1 MGIAMIT
8 IAISS
13 CTEDTTTVGN
23 TLVSSSD
30 QFTIVSDTFDISTR
44 SFIADSVLA
53 RSSYSYLGK
62 IKDPETGSYITADYM
77 SQFGTLESEASSVF
91 PPLSILR
98 DEIDDHT
105 DLALADSCFI
115 HIIVNDFMGDSLA
128 AMKMTV
134 CELDKPVKENRQYY
148 TNYDLEKNG
157 FLRADGI
164 RKNTLY
170 SLSDLT
176 QSDSIRKLNQS
187 GSNFFRISIS
197 LNEPYTDKNGV
208 TYNNY
213 GSYLM
218 RTYYDHPEYFK
229 NSQTFIQ
236 KVCPGFYFKTTDGL
250 GLMTEIYQTQLIVH
264 THYMMNGKIVS
275 GSKTFNGNEEVLQTT
290 HFISDKD
297 VIKRLAADTHY
308 TYLKAPDGIFTEVTL
323 PVDDIKRGHENDT
336 ITSAKIVFRR
346 MNDISELSDDLLME
360 PQNLLILEKDSLY
373 SFFENGD
380 LPNNMASYLAVYN
393 SSKNTYTFNN
403 ISGLINR
410 MYAKRNQSKNWNQA
424 VIVPVQVVTA
434 STSSSTT
441 SVASVS
447 NELKV
452 VSVRLV
458 GGSDNPYDP
467 VRISI
472 VYNQNE

>member
-1 MGIAMIT
+1 MM
-8 IAISS
+8 
-13 CTEDTTTVGN
+13 
-23 TLVSSSD
+23 
-30 QFTIVSDTFDISTR
+30 
-44 SFIADSVLA
+44 
-53 RSSYSYLGK
+53 
-62 IKDPETGSYITADYM
+62 
-77 SQFGTLESEASSVF
+77 
-91 PPLSILR
+91 
-98 DEIDDHT
+98 
-105 DLALADSCFI
+105 
-115 HIIVNDFMGDSLA
+115 
-128 AMKMTV
+128 V

-148 TNYDLEKNG
+148 TNFDLEKNG

-164 RKNTLY
+164 RKNALY

-176 QSDSIRKLNQS
+176 QSDSLRNLNQS
-187 GSNFFRISIS
+187 GSNYFRIRIP

-208 TYNNY
+208 VYNNY

>member
-13 CTEDTTTVGN
+13 CTEDTTMVGN
-23 TLVSSSD
+23 TLVNSSD
-30 QFTIVSDTFDISTR
+30 QFTIVSDTFDVSTR

-62 IKDPETGSYITADYM
+62 IKDPETGSYISADFM
-77 SQFGTLESEASSVF
+77 TQFGVLESETSGLFV
-91 PPLSILR
+91 PLNILR
-98 DEIDDHT
+98 DENDDHT
-105 DLALADSCFI
+105 DYALADSCFI
-115 HIIVNDFMGDSLA
+115 NIIINNFMGDSLA
-128 AMKMTV
+128 AMKMMV

-148 TNYDLEKNG
+148 TNFDLEKNG

-164 RKNTLY
+164 RKNALY

-176 QSDSIRKLNQS
+176 QSDSLRNLNQS
-187 GSNFFRISIS
+187 GSNYFRIRIP

-208 TYNNY
+208 VYNNY

-250 GLMTEIYQTQLIVH
+250 GLMTEVFQTQLSVH
-264 THYMMNGKIVS
+264 MHYTLNGNLIKRSRV
-275 GSKTFNGNEEVLQTT
+275 FNGNEEVLQTT
-290 HFISDKD
+290 HFTSDKNI
-297 VIKRLAADTHY
+297 IKLLAADTRC

-323 PVDDIKRGHENDT
+323 PVNDIKRGHENDT

-346 MNDISELSDDLLME
+346 MNDISDLSDNLLME
-360 PQNLLILEKDSLY
+360 PQYLMILEKDSLY
-373 SFFENGD
+373 SFFENRN
-380 LPNNMASYLAVYN
+380 LPNNVASYLASYN
-393 SSKNTYTFNN
+393 SNKNTYTFNN
-403 ISGLINR
+403 ISGLLNS
-410 MYAKRNQSKNWNQA
+410 MYAKRGISENWNKA
-424 VIVPVQVVTA
+424 VIVPVQVTTS
-434 STSSSTT
+434 STSSSTS
-441 SVASVS
+441 SVAGVS

-472 VYNQNE
+472 VYNRNE

>member
-13 CTEDTTTVGN
+13 CTEDTTMVGN
-23 TLVSSSD
+23 TLVNSSD
-30 QFTIVSDTFDISTR
+30 QFTIVSDTFDVSTR
-44 SFIADSVLA
+44 SIIADSVLA

-62 IKDPETGSYITADYM
+62 IKDPETGSYITADFM
-77 SQFGTLESEASSVF
+77 TQFSILETEGSSLF

-98 DEIDDHT
+98 DEEDDHT
-105 DLALADSCFI
+105 DLTFADSCFI

-128 AMKMTV
+128 AMKMSV

-148 TNYDLEKNG
+148 TNFDLEKNG
-157 FLRADGI
+157 FLRTDGI
-164 RKNTLY
+164 RKNSLY

-176 QSDSIRKLNQS
+176 QSDSIRKLNQN
-187 GSNFFRISIS
+187 GSNYFRIRIP
-197 LNEPYTDKNGV
+197 LNDPYTDKNGV

-218 RTYYDHPEYFK
+218 RVYYDHPEYFK

-236 KVCPGFYFKTTDGL
+236 KVCPGFYFKTIDGL
-250 GLMTEIYQTQLIVH
+250 GLMSEINQTQLVIH
-264 THYMMNGKIVS
+264 IHYMMNGKVIS
-275 GSKTFNGNEEVLQTT
+275 RSKAFNGNEEVLQTT
-290 HFISDKD
+290 HFVSDKN
-297 VIKRLAADTHY
+297 IIQLLAADTKC

-373 SFFENGD
+373 SFFENRN
-380 LPNNMASYLAVYN
+380 LPNNVASYLAVYN
-393 SSKNTYTFNN
+393 SNKNTYTFNN
-403 ISGLINR
+403 ISGLINN
-410 MYAKRNQSKNWNQA
+410 MYAKRNQSANWNKA
-424 VIVPVQVVTA
+424 VIVPVQVTTS
-434 STSSSTT
+434 STSSSTS
-441 SVASVS
+441 SVAGVS

-472 VYNQNE
+472 VYNRNE